1 VRFEA
6 GLADDALAHVF
17 REETAQLVTSLVR
30 LLGDF
35 NLAED
40 LVQDAM
46 VEALE
51 HWPGE
56 GIPNKPGAWLL
67 ATARRK
73 AVDRWRRDARYR
85 QKLALLEQP
94 TGASQGPAVDDQ
106 LALLFTCCHPALN
119 REAQVALTLRTVV
132 GLTTAEIARAFLTS
146 EATVA
151 QRIVRAKRKIVA
163 AGIPLRVPADELL
176 SERLAEVLTVI
187 YLMLNEGYLA
197 SGPSSPAR
205 HDMVDDAEWLCQLL
219 VRLMPDE
226 PEAMGLLAPI
236 RLHRARAAARFD
248 SHGRLVLLRDQDR
261 SRWDHAVIAEAERL
275 LQAALRQRRAGP
287 FQVQAAIAA
296 CHSRA
301 DDWQTTDWPQIVA
314 LYDVLLELAGSPVV
328 ALNRAI
334 ALRYVRG
341 ADTALAA
348 VDGLVGQLDGYY
360 LFHATRA
367 ELLRALG
374 RTDGARQA
382 NLRALELTANPAE
395 RALLRDRLAP

>member
-1 VRFEA
+1 
-6 GLADDALAHVF
+6 
-17 REETAQLVTSLVR
+17 
-30 LLGDF
+30 
-35 NLAED
+35 
-40 LVQDAM
+40 
-46 VEALE
+46 
-51 HWPGE
+51 
-56 GIPNKPGAWLL
+56 
-67 ATARRK
+67 
-73 AVDRWRRDARYR
+73 
-85 QKLALLEQP
+85 
-94 TGASQGPAVDDQ
+94 
-106 LALLFTCCHPALN
+106 
-119 REAQVALTLRTVV
+119 
-132 GLTTAEIARAFLTS
+132 
-146 EATVA
+146 
-151 QRIVRAKRKIVA
+151 
-163 AGIPLRVPADELL
+163 
-176 SERLAEVLTVI
+176 
-187 YLMLNEGYLA
+187 
-197 SGPSSPAR
+197 
-205 HDMVDDAEWLCQLL
+205 
-219 VRLMPDE
+219 
-226 PEAMGLLAPI
+226 
-236 RLHRARAAARFD
+236 
-248 SHGRLVLLRDQDR
+248 VLLRDQDR

-334 ALRYVRG
+334 ALRDVRG